1 MFFNSYTKTD
11 AYYEFIGDDVK
22 YIVPATDVVLVDDE
36 SGAISIKLVASRKV
50 IGTVPKN

>member
-22 YIVPATDVVLVDDE
+22 YIVPTSDVILVEEND
-36 SGAISIKLVASRKV
+36 SIAVKNTASRCT
-50 IGTVPKN
+50 IGYLRKE